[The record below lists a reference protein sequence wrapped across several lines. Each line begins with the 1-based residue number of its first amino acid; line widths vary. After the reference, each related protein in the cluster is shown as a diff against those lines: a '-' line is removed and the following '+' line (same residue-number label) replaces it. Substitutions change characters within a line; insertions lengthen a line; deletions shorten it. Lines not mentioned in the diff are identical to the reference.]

1 MSRKKKN
8 GTHLNVIIRQDIYD
22 AFCEYAERK
31 GQTKTMALERIIQ
44 KVLDNNND
52 DTDVVTKIE
61 S

>member
-44 KVLDNNND
+44 KVVQKKDIDEDNANA
-52 DTDVVTKIE
+52 
-61 S
+61 